1 MKVYIVFISILVA
14 LLSLIAF
21 QQEYKKFALLNN
33 IVKEVSEECAVR
45 EALLIDQEA
54 LREGTFKFL
63 KKEEDSSAYLMT
75 VLEDL
80 NLKGK
85 GSLTLTF
92 DDQNKHVTA
101 LVTVDAS
108 KLFRLP
114 YFKGKEIIK
123 ESCYE
128 VVLET

>member
-14 LLSLIAF
+14 LLSLITF

-63 KKEEDSSAYLMT
+63 KKEEDASTYLMT

-85 GSLTLTF
+85 GFLTLTF
-92 DDQNKHVTA
+92 DDENKHVTA

-114 YFKGKEIIK
+114 YFKGKEIVK

-128 VVLET
+128 IVLEI